1 MNQIKSMTGFGS
13 SETNHQNLNIKSEI
27 KSLNNKF
34 LELGLKIPKSYKDK
48 EIEIRQIITQ
58 KVQRGSVTFSLSI
71 ERTNN
76 SQGNDTLKINHDLAK
91 SYHNKLVDLSNKL
104 DNKERDLFNIII
116 NLPDVLK
123 YEENESNEEE
133 WTLILNN
140 IAETIEKF
148 DRFRLQEGNTISLYI
163 QDCLSKILT
172 SLALV
177 ENEEND
183 RKEAIK
189 NKLYHSLKENQE
201 EINIDKNRFEQ
212 ELVYY
217 LEKIDIGEEKS
228 RLKQHISYFNSCLEN
243 DASGKKL
250 TFISQEI
257 GREIN
262 TLGSKAY
269 HFPIQQQVVCMKEE
283 LEKIKEQLLNVL

>member
-1 MNQIKSMTGFGS
+1 MNHLKSMTGFGS
-13 SETNHQNLNIKSEI
+13 SETNEQQLIIKSEI

-34 LELGLKIPKSYKDK
+34 LEVGLKLPKSYKDK
-48 EIEIRQIITQ
+48 EIEIRQILTQ
-58 KVQRGSVTFSLSI
+58 KIQRGSVTFSLSI
-71 ERTNN
+71 ERNNN
-76 SQGNDTLKINHDLAK
+76 SQGNDTLKINQDIAS
-91 SYHNKLVDLSNKL
+91 SYYQKLKALSNHI
-104 DNKERDLFNIII
+104 DGKERDIFNYILT
-116 NLPDVLK
+116 LPDVIK
-123 YEENESNEEE
+123 YEENESNDEE
-133 WTLILNN
+133 WSLVHKNIL
-140 IAETIEKF
+140 ETIEKF
-148 DRFRLQEGNTISLYI
+148 DQFRLQEGKTIAHYI
-163 QDCLSKILT
+163 LTCLNKIL
-172 SLALV
+172 SYLEIV
-177 ENEEND
+177 ENEENG

-189 NKLYHSLKENQE
+189 NKLFLSLKEYQD

-212 ELVYY
+212 ELIYY

-228 RLKQHISYFNSCLEN
+228 RLKQHINYFISCLEN
-243 DASGKKL
+243 DANGKKL